1 VLEIQQ
7 VNKLNISKK
16 GLLIRETDLPY
27 PPRIKSISMVLL
39 TALINLALAVVMI
52 NSLYN
57 PPFVTA
63 QENNSN
69 ISPSLQ
75 MGNIT
80 NMTTSDENLTDSSLE
95 NITGV
100 KNITEIANVTAGEV
114 IPLQQIVTLKSSAPD
129 SEFNNLVN
137 EVKSKGAEII
147 HTYKELLNAFAFRA
161 PNDQVLTD
169 IVTQLKNN
177 PSVES
182 VVPDKKAGIM
192 PE

>member
-1 VLEIQQ
+1 
-7 VNKLNISKK
+7 
-16 GLLIRETDLPY
+16 
-27 PPRIKSISMVLL
+27 MVLL
-39 TALINLALAVVMI
+39 TALINTALAVAMT

-57 PPFVTA
+57 MPLVTA

-69 ISPSLQ
+69 ISSGLSV
-75 MGNIT
+75 GNIT
-80 NMTTSDENLTDSSLE
+80 NMTSSNENSTNSSSE
-95 NITGV
+95 NTTGV

-114 IPLQQIVTLKSSAPD
+114 IPLQQIVTLKKSASD

-147 HTYKELLNAFAFRA
+147 HNYKELLNAFAFRA

-169 IVTQLKNN
+169 IVTDLKSNS
-177 PSVES
+177 SVES
-182 VVPDKKAGIM
+182 VTPDKTAGIM

>member
-1 VLEIQQ
+1 L
-7 VNKLNISKK
+7 S
-16 GLLIRETDLPY
+16 Y

-39 TALINLALAVVMI
+39 TALINMALAVAMT

-57 PPFVTA
+57 IPLVTA

-69 ISPSLQ
+69 ISSGLQ
-75 MGNIT
+75 VGNIT
-80 NMTTSDENLTDSSLE
+80 NMTSSNENSTNSSSE
-95 NITGV
+95 NTTGV
-100 KNITEIANVTAGEV
+100 KNITEKAGEV
-114 IPLQQIVTLKSSAPD
+114 IPLQQIVTLKKSASD

-137 EVKSKGAEII
+137 EVKSKGADII

-169 IVTQLKNN
+169 IVTELKNN
-177 PSVES
+177 SSVES
-182 VVPDKKAGIM
+182 VTPDKTAGIM

>member
-1 VLEIQQ
+1 
-7 VNKLNISKK
+7 
-16 GLLIRETDLPY
+16 
-27 PPRIKSISMVLL
+27 MVLL
-39 TALINLALAVVMI
+39 TALINTALAVAMT

-57 PPFVTA
+57 MPLVTA

-69 ISPSLQ
+69 ISSGLSV
-75 MGNIT
+75 GNIT
-80 NMTTSDENLTDSSLE
+80 NMTSSNENSTNSSSE
-95 NITGV
+95 NTTGV

-114 IPLQQIVTLKSSAPD
+114 IPLQQIVTLKKSASD

-169 IVTQLKNN
+169 IVTDLKSNS
-177 PSVES
+177 SVES
-182 VVPDKKAGIM
+182 VTPDKTAGIM